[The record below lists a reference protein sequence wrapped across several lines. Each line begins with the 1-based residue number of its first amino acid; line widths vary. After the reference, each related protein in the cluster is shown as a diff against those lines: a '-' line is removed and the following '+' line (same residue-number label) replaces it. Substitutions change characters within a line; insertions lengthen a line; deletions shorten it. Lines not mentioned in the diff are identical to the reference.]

1 MKAQNNYVK
10 ITLIFIIL
18 AFAPLIPLQ
27 AQDLSEHR
35 WKDRLVLLLS
45 DDLANPELRK
55 QQQVLKGL
63 KQELGDRKIVV
74 YTVTPQFL
82 YTGLKEVK
90 KNRNNTIYEKY
101 KKGEAAFQVVLLGL
115 DGGVKLRENRVV
127 KPEELFGLIDRMPMR
142 RAELRNGGI
151 P

>member
-1 MKAQNNYVK
+1 MKAQNTCVK
-10 ITLIFIIL
+10 TTSIFIIL
-18 AFAPLIPLQ
+18 VFASMTMLQ

-55 QQQVLKGL
+55 QQQILTGL
-63 KQELGDRKIVV
+63 NQELRDRKIVV
-74 YTVTPQFL
+74 YTVTPEFL
-82 YTGLKEVK
+82 YTGLKEMK
-90 KNRNNTIYEKY
+90 KNRSNTLYRKY
-101 KKGEAAFQVVLLGL
+101 KKGKASFQVVLLGL
-115 DGGVKLRENRVV
+115 DGGVKLRENREV

>member
-1 MKAQNNYVK
+1 MKAQNTCIK
-10 ITLIFIIL
+10 ITSIFITL
-18 AFAPLIPLQ
+18 VFASMTMLQ
-27 AQDLSEHR
+27 AQYLSKHR

-63 KQELGDRKIVV
+63 KHELKDRKIVV
-74 YTVTPQFL
+74 YTVTPEFL
-82 YTGLKEVK
+82 YTGLKEMN
-90 KNRNNTIYEKY
+90 KNRNYTIYREY
-101 KKGEAAFQVVLLGL
+101 KKGKASFQVVLLGL
-115 DGGVKLRENRVV
+115 DGGVKLREKRAV